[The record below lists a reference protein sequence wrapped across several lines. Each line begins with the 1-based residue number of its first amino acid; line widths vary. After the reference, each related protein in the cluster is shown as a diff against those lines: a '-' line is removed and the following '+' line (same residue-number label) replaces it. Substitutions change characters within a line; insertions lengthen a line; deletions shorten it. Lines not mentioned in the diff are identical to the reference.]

1 MDRSERLKKIA
12 DEVAQ
17 GEVSFPTNARVA
29 LQLQRQL
36 EDTDCHIDTAT
47 QLIRAEP
54 LLAAKVVA
62 LANSVAYNPAGRQI
76 TDVRTAVGRLG
87 FRTIRTLAA
96 AVVAR
101 QLAGVPSL
109 AHHQLATALWE
120 YTAQVAALAHVLARQ
135 VTHQDPETA
144 LFAGIVH
151 EVGSFYLISRA
162 EEYPEVLEP
171 GEAEWGASGERDV
184 GRAVLRVLGIPEP
197 VLAAIEVCWQ
207 GYLALPPVTLGD
219 TLLLAAELAP
229 AASPLHK
236 PLQGGADVLA
246 GSIELA
252 LGDHTLAG
260 ILAESAVTV
269 DSLTAALRF

>member
-12 DEVAQ
+12 AEVAQ
-17 GEVSFPTNARVA
+17 GEVSFPTSARVA

-36 EDTDCHIDTAT
+36 EDADCHIDTAT

-62 LANSVAYNPAGRQI
+62 LANSVAYNPTGREI
-76 TDVRTAVGRLG
+76 TDVRTAVPRLG
-87 FRTIRTLAA
+87 FHTIRTLAA

-109 AHHQLATALWE
+109 AHHQLATGLWD

-151 EVGSFYLISRA
+151 EVGGFYLISRA
-162 EEYPEVLEP
+162 EEFPEVLEP
-171 GEAEWGASGERDV
+171 GDAEWGASGERDV
-184 GRAVLRVLGIPEP
+184 GRAVLRVLGVPEP

-229 AASPLHK
+229 AASPLYK

-252 LGDHTLAG
+252 LGDHTLAE
-260 ILAESAVTV
+260 ILAESAATV